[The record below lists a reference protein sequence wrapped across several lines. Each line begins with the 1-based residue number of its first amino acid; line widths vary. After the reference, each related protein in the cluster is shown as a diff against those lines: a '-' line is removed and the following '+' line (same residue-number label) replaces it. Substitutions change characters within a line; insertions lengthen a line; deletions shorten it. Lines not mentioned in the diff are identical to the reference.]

1 MIPIDVVLQMVSVLI
16 GHLERLL
23 PDLPPD
29 LNLFLPGL

>member
-23 PDLPPD
+23 PDLPD
-29 LNLFLPGL
+29 LNIFLPGL